1 MLNRILIIYLVIVT
15 AIAIVIGFGFIYRGN
30 VINEKDR
37 RIETL
42 EANTELLIK
51 GRKNDYQNKVELAER
66 VEELHKL
73 AEQDKNCF
81 TWTTDI
87 SNSPVVRRLRE
98 NRSQIR

>member
-1 MLNRILIIYLVIVT
+1 MSKILAYCSLFLFVAWCIT
-15 AIAIVIGFGFIYRGN
+15 IAFVVHRGN
-30 VINEKDR
+30 IIEQKDKY
-37 RIETL
+37 IENL
-42 EANTELLIK
+42 EANTELLIE

-81 TWTTDI
+81 TWNTDI
-87 SNSPVVRRLRE
+87 SNSPVVQRLRE